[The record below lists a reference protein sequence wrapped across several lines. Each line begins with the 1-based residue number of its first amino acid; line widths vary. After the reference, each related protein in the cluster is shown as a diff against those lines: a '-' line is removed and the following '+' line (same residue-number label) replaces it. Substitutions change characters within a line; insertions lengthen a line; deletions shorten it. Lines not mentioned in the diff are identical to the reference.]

1 MTCLKQ
7 ATAAC
12 WLALAAGLAGC
23 GNQSGEEQPAGVA
36 TEPVGA
42 PGATS
47 GWELLA
53 SGEGTALR
61 VVGAA
66 ATAPIHLFCPS
77 TSSRLVVNVPGFDPI
92 SSEERLSFGNGDNV
106 VALVADSRGDALRGG
121 VTAEGPVP
129 AELATILAG
138 SVAASYGAQTV
149 GPFAPAS
156 ESERRAFLAACRV
169 QEAPPGSATPAAATT
184 PITTSEPAPSPKPLA
199 PAKPDTPPKPVA
211 STGTACQTQD
221 GTALTVSPLR
231 AIGTEPFWGARIEGR
246 CVTYSTPEDQQGTR
260 VWTKYNPGPDGGTW
274 TGALDGR
281 QFELRTRPAPP
292 PGCSDGMS
300 DNRYPFTVTVR
311 VRGETRKGCAKPA

>member
-1 MTCLKQ
+1 MNNLKQ
-7 ATAAC
+7 ASTAC
-12 WLALAAGLAGC
+12 WLALAGSLTGC
-23 GNQSGEEQPAGVA
+23 GNQGGQEQPAGVA

-77 TSSRLVVNVPGFDPI
+77 KSSRLVVNVPGFDPI
-92 SSEERLSFGNGDNV
+92 SSEERMSFGNGDDV
-106 VALVADSRGDALRGG
+106 VALVADSRGDTLRGG
-121 VTAEGPVP
+121 VTAEGEVP

-169 QEAPPGSATPAAATT
+169 QEAPPASATPAAATT
-184 PITTSEPAPSPKPLA
+184 PITTPQLAPSPKPLA
-199 PAKPDTPPKPVA
+199 PAKPDTPPKPIA
-211 STGTACQTQD
+211 LTGTACRTQD
-221 GTALTVSPLR
+221 GTALTALPLR
-231 AIGTEPFWGARIEGR
+231 AIGTEPFWGARIDGR

-260 VWTKYNPGPDGGTW
+260 VWTKFKPGPDGGTW
-274 TGALDGR
+274 TGALGG
-281 QFELRTRPAPP
+281 QPFELRTRAAPP

-300 DNRYPFTVTVR
+300 DSRYPFTVTAR
-311 VRGETRKGCAKPA
+311 VRGETRKGCAARA